1 MAAAALVPGA
11 ARADAA
17 PHRYYIEI
25 GGTGSA
31 ADAPGC
37 TTTYGFANRH
47 LDGGTPV
54 PVCYPAS
61 AGPWLNG
68 RNTPD
73 LTAPSYDSS
82 VAQGYANLLAAVEE
96 THRKDPTARLT
107 IVGYS
112 QGAQAADAVLEA
124 IATGTTGVPRELVN
138 GMLYA
143 DPKQPGTG
151 MWAKVPRG
159 VGVLGFTPTGPGP
172 EKFPRCPGRPLL
184 HPRRPGLRRHVPR
197 GRLRL
202 LPHRHA
208 PALLPGRERHDP
220 DPHPG
225 GPRRGLLVRVVSP
238 SGPRGAPRSGAP
250 APRRTRPPGPG
261 RRGRPPPTPGRRR
274 RR

>member
-1 MAAAALVPGA
+1 MPKTSRLTRRVRTVALAAAMAAAAALVPGA
-11 ARADAA
+11 ARADEA

-31 ADAPGC
+31 ADAPDC
-37 TTTYGFANRH
+37 TTTYGYANRH

-82 VAQGYANLLAAVEE
+82 VAQGYTNLLAAVEE

-124 IATGTTGVPRELVN
+124 IAAGATGVPRELVN

-159 VGVLGFTPTGPGP
+159 VGALGFTSAGPGP
-172 EKFPRCPGRPLL
+172 EKFPGVPVARFCIRGDLACDATTPVAALDFLL
-184 HPRRPGLRRHVPR
+184 TDTHRRYFLDGNVMTRTITQEGLD
-197 GRLRL
+197 GIFWY
-202 LPHRHA
+202 
-208 PALLPGRERHDP
+208 E
-220 DPHPG
+220 
-225 GPRRGLLVRVVSP
+225 S
-238 SGPRGAPRSGAP
+238 
-250 APRRTRPPGPG
+250 
-261 RRGRPPPTPGRRR
+261 
-274 RR
+274 